1 MAKNFKKDPKKTP
14 PVSGKKTIEKIEP
27 VKIINE
33 PNSKPSM
40 FISKFLQYRA
50 AHQWI
55 IFIFA
60 FLLYSNTISNKYAVD
75 DSIVIERNMYTKK
88 GLKGMAGIWGK
99 DTFVGFFG
107 DERNLVSGGR
117 YRPFTVAM
125 FALENQLFGK
135 LKRNNNNFTVSTNL
149 QLEVSKKNEVLASL
163 GNPKHTVGEAKVEER
178 NGQKVSIV
186 TVNIEIEKGKPIPDK
201 DGDYVYEGNP
211 HFSHGINAILFGIL
225 CWLLYLWILFMFDP
239 SKDPKSKAV
248 YIAFAAA
255 MLFAAHPLHVEA
267 VANIKGRD
275 EIMVTLFSVLSA
287 HWVMKSLNNKYWVLY
302 MAAAVISFFLG
313 LFSKESAIPFLVV
326 IPAAI
331 FFFSREKDTSK
342 FVLSIIL
349 RTAPFLIATLFFWYG
364 VRNPILKWPSK
375 EKPAPELMN
384 DPFMK
389 LAPAANNQRTYVS
402 FSDDEKNAMILH
414 TWADYLKLLAVPYPL
429 TNDYYPKHIGVEEHI
444 DQPKIGSNITAMKNA
459 DGSTYYIS
467 DDIPQMG
474 SPKVLLSILL
484 HLAMAVLAIYGL
496 IKRKPFAFALIF
508 YAATFSVVSNWF
520 FPIGTLMAE
529 RFMFMPSIAFSII
542 SGIGLAYL
550 AFDKED
556 VPTASRQALP
566 IFIFTVI
573 TVLYSFVTFFR
584 NRDWYNDYTLFTK
597 DILVSKNSAK
607 LNNAVSGVIQERA
620 AKPDISIKEKE
631 NLYNEAI
638 IYSTNATSIHPT
650 YNNAWLL
657 HGNAHVYLGNIREA
671 EADSLRKINSP
682 KTADRYTETLK
693 LYNQAITSYNL
704 VFKLRPDH
712 PDVPVNL
719 TASYRTRG
727 KLYGEKL
734 NRIPEALLDLEAANK
749 WGKDKDVEVLRLLG
763 VAYGMS
769 GVNATQNRNL
779 QLALDFHAKA
789 VISLEKALKI
799 APDYVP
805 TLYNLEIAYR
815 EIIKLNPEKANE
827 YAPKVNE
834 LNAKWKKLDPSYD
847 PTKNTN
853 YIPATDVKDIEIEN
867 KSK

>member
-1 MAKNFKKDPKKTP
+1 MAKNFKKGQKNTKSP
-14 PVSGKKTIEKIEP
+14 SSEKIIAKP
-27 VKIINE
+27 VEKKVVSETI
-33 PNSKPSM
+33 SKPSATLQ
-40 FISKFLQYRA
+40 KFLQYRA

-60 FLLYSNTISNKYAVD
+60 FLLYSNTVTNKYAVD

-135 LKRNNNNFTVSTNL
+135 LNKNNNDFTVSTNL
-149 QLEVSKKNEVLASL
+149 QLEPSTKDAVLARL
-163 GNPKHTVGEAKVEER
+163 GNPKHTVGETKIEARNEKKV
-178 NGQKVSIV
+178 NIV

-211 HFSHGINAILFGIL
+211 GISHGINALLFGVL
-225 CWLLYLWILFMFDP
+225 CWLLYLWLLYMFDP
-239 SKDPKSKAV
+239 SKNPSSKAV

-255 MLFAAHPLHVEA
+255 LLFAAHPLHVEA

-287 HWVMKSLNNKYWVLY
+287 HWVMKSLENKNWILY
-302 MAAAVISFFLG
+302 MAGAIVSFFLG

-331 FFFSREKDTSK
+331 YFFRKNADFTT
-342 FVLSIIL
+342 IAT
-349 RTAPFLIATLFFWYG
+349 RTAPFMIVVLVFWFG
-364 VRNPILKWPSK
+364 VRNPILKWPGK

-389 LAPAANNQRTYVS
+389 LAPTANNQRTYVS
-402 FSDDEKNAMILH
+402 FSSDEKSAMILH
-414 TWADYLKLLAVPYPL
+414 TWADYLKLLMVPYPL

-444 DQPKIGSNITAMKNA
+444 DQPKMGSNITPMKNA
-459 DGSTYYIS
+459 DGSTYFIS
-467 DDIPQMG
+467 DAIPQMG

-484 HLAMAVLAIYGL
+484 HLGMAALALFGL
-496 IKRKPFAFALIF
+496 IKRQPYAFALIF
-508 YAATFSVVSNWF
+508 YAATFSVVSNLF

-542 SGIGLAYL
+542 CGIGLAYL
-550 AFDKED
+550 AFDKD
-556 VPTASRQALP
+556 GVPTTYKQALP
-566 IFIFTVI
+566 LFIFTVLI
-573 TVLYSFVTFFR
+573 VFYSFVTFFR
-584 NRDWYNDYTLFTK
+584 NFDWYNDYTLFTK
-597 DILVSKNSAK
+597 DIVVSKNSAK
-607 LNNAVSGVIQERA
+607 LNNAVSGVVQEKA
-620 AKPDISIKEKE
+620 AKPETSLKEKE
-631 NLYNEAI
+631 ELYKAAI
-638 IYSTNATSIHPT
+638 NYSTNAISIHPT

-657 HGNAHVYLGNIREA
+657 YGNAHVYLGNIREA
-671 EADSLRKINSP
+671 EADSLKKISSP
-682 KTADRYTETLK
+682 ETSKKYTETLN
-693 LYNQAITSYNL
+693 LYNIAINAYNQ
-704 VFKLRPDH
+704 VDTLRPDH

-734 NRIPEALLDLEAANK
+734 GNIPAALKDLEQANK
-749 WGKDKDVEVLRLLG
+749 WGKDKDVEVLRLMG

-769 GVNATQNRNL
+769 GIKAAEIGNL
-779 QLALDFHAKA
+779 KQALDYHANA

-799 APDYVP
+799 APNYVP
-805 TLYNLEIAYR
+805 TVFNLEIAYR
-815 EIIKLNPEKANE
+815 EIARLNPEKANE
-827 YAPKVNE
+827 YIPKANE
-834 LNAKWKKLDPSYD
+834 LNARWKKLDPSYNPVGPQPILD
-847 PTKNTN
+847 DKSSTTVTN
-853 YIPATDVKDIEIEN
+853 N
-867 KSK
+867 SK